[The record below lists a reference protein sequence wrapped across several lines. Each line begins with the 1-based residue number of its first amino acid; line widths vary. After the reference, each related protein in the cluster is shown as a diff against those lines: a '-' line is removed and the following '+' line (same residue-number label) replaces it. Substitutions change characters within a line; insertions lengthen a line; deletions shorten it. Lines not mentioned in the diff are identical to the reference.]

1 MRFVS
6 AVIAAA
12 LLASAHAADD
22 LPHSAPVDAMDFE
35 PGLLPDLSAVP
46 DPAGTVPEI
55 EVALE
60 RARKSAAAGER
71 MFRAGI
77 IAKVESEKRALKVVR
92 LGADLATARL
102 DAAKIELAATRAE
115 FDAGKLAR
123 ERLDAA
129 QSATHEATEA
139 VAIAAAAWQRAEL
152 AAAELNL
159 TRQRQLLAAGIGS
172 KTLVQRAQSQIEGLK
187 SKSAPGAPAD
197 AK

>member
-6 AVIAAA
+6 AIIAAA

-46 DPAGTVPEI
+46 DPTDTVPQI

-92 LGADLATARL
+92 LGADLAAARL
-102 DAAKIELAATRAE
+102 DAVRIELAATRAD
-115 FDAGKLAR
+115 FDAGKSSR

-129 QSATHEATEA
+129 QAAGHEATEA
-139 VAIAAAAWQRAEL
+139 AANAAAAWRRAEL

-172 KTLVQRAQSQIEGLK
+172 RTLVQRAQLQLEDLK
-187 SKSAPGAPAD
+187 SKSAPGAPSD

>member
-1 MRFVS
+1 MRFVC
-6 AVIAAA
+6 AIIAAA
-12 LLASAHAADD
+12 LLATAHAADD
-22 LPHSAPVDAMDFE
+22 LPLSAPAEAMDFE
-35 PGLLPDLSAVP
+35 PGLLPDLSAMP
-46 DPAGTVPEI
+46 DPAGTVPQI

-102 DAAKIELAATRAE
+102 DAAKIELAAARAD
-115 FDAGKLAR
+115 FDAGKSSR

-129 QSATHEATEA
+129 EVATREATEA
-139 VAIAAAAWQRAEL
+139 AANAAAAWRRAEL

-159 TRQRQLLAAGIGS
+159 TRQRQLFAAGIGS
-172 KTLVQRAQSQIEGLK
+172 RTLVQRAQSQVDGLK
-187 SKSAPGAPAD
+187 SKSAPGAPSD
-197 AK
+197 AN